1 MRIGPKYK
9 IARRLGAP
17 VFEKTQTQKFA
28 LRESRSTSNKKRNMR
43 PRSDFGLQLLEKQK
57 ARFTYGITEK
67 QLRRYVTEAIAKK
80 DVATPTALYA
90 GLETRLDNIVYRMGF
105 APTRSAARQAVSH
118 GHIAVDGIRTNI
130 ASRHI
135 YPGELVAIRTNSLNK
150 GTFGH
155 MKDKEKTVTVPAWLV
170 VDSGKGEG
178 QIKGEPNAEQEE
190 LLFDLNAIVEFY
202 NR

>member
-28 LRESRSTSNKKRNMR
+28 LRESRSTSTKKRNMR

-57 ARFTYGITEK
+57 ARFMYGITEK

-118 GHIAVDGIRTNI
+118 GHIEVDGVRTNI

-135 YPGELVAIRTNSLNK
+135 YPGEKVTIRTNSLNK
-150 GTFGH
+150 GTFSH
-155 MKDKEKTVTVPAWLV
+155 MKDKEKAVTVPAWLV
-170 VDSGKGEG
+170 VDSTKNEG